1 MDTDHTAPGQSAFP
15 PPAPVDG
22 NVRERL
28 LNKAARLFARK
39 GYAATTVREIVAEAG
54 VTKPV
59 LYYYFR
65 SKEGIYSEL
74 LQEALKRFEALL
86 EEARQRRGRAV
97 ERLLFLTDRVLAL
110 FLDQIEVAR
119 LAYSVYYGPPQG
131 TPDFDLDAYH
141 FKFQARLTA
150 LVREGFDNRE
160 FRRGTVEDVT
170 WLVLAILNMALELQL
185 SHPEK
190 GFGRENLRR
199 ILKLMVAG
207 LQGPASAERENCS

>member
-1 MDTDHTAPGQSAFP
+1 MDTDHTAPGQSAVR

-28 LNKAARLFARK
+28 LNNAARLFARK

-110 FLDQIEVAR
+110 
-119 LAYSVYYGPPQG
+119 YSVTGLTRRAGPSM
-131 TPDFDLDAYH
+131 
-141 FKFQARLTA
+141 
-150 LVREGFDNRE
+150 N
-160 FRRGTVEDVT
+160 
-170 WLVLAILNMALELQL
+170 
-185 SHPEK
+185 
-190 GFGRENLRR
+190 
-199 ILKLMVAG
+199 
-207 LQGPASAERENCS
+207 